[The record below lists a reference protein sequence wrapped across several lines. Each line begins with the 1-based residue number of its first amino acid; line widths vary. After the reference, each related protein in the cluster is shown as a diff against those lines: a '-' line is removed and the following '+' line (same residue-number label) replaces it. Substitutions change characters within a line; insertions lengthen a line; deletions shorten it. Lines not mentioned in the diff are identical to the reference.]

1 MLHLLFGTCAVLID
15 LFLAHSTSFTPR
27 KRNKSEKQMSYND
40 CYEGC
45 GKETHP
51 AAEGEEIAMIVMKGV
66 EKNLTK
72 SL

>member
-1 MLHLLFGTCAVLID
+1 
-15 LFLAHSTSFTPR
+15 
-27 KRNKSEKQMSYND
+27 MSYND

-72 SL
+72 TL